1 MNSRLAKIAIEMQ
14 LEDKKEKKCDYF
26 SFNKKCENK
35 IFGLFKSA
43 FVTIPV
49 DKD

>member
-14 LEDKKEKKCDYF
+14 LDDKKGKKSEYI
-26 SFNKKCENK
+26 SFNKKGGNK
-35 IFGLFKSA
+35 IFSLFKSA
-43 FVTIPV
+43 FVTIPI